1 LNPQATSNL
10 KVANASVERTGTA
23 LGHERVPL
31 LRIRSTGGWRAL
43 DAAEIF
49 QFRELLWFLMV
60 RDIKIRYKQTAL
72 GVAWAVIQPLSTVL
86 VFSLLFGRLARLP
99 SDGVPYTLSTLVGLL
114 PWQLFAYALSQSSN
128 SLVAEQRLVS
138 KVYFPRLIVP
148 MASVMAGV
156 VDFLIAFGL
165 TLGAVTIFHFA
176 GWYQFTPRLALLAL
190 PVFCLLALASA
201 LAVGIW
207 LSALNVKYRDIRYVI
222 PFLTQMWLFVT
233 PVAYASSL
241 VPAKYRAFYGLNPMA
256 GVVEGFRWGILG
268 TRSPNWLMIAISLGM
283 VLVLLVSGLFY
294 FRRAER
300 GFADIV

>member
-1 LNPQATSNL
+1 
-10 KVANASVERTGTA
+10 
-23 LGHERVPL
+23 
-31 LRIRSTGGWRAL
+31 
-43 DAAEIF
+43 
-49 QFRELLWFLMV
+49 MV

-72 GVAWAVIQPLSTVL
+72 GVVWAVIQPLSTVL
-86 VFSLLFGRLARLP
+86 VFSLLFGRLAHLP
-99 SDGVPYTLSTLVGLL
+99 SDGVPYALSTLVGLL

-156 VDFLIAFGL
+156 VDFLIALGL
-165 TLGAVTIFHFA
+165 TLGAVTVFHIA
-176 GWYQFTPRLALLAL
+176 GWYHFQVRLALLAL
-190 PVFCLLALASA
+190 PIFCVLALATA

-222 PFLTQMWLFVT
+222 PFLTQMWLFIT

-241 VPAKYRAFYGLNPMA
+241 VPVQYRGVYGLNPMA

-268 TRSPNWLMIAISLGM
+268 TRSPSWLMISISLGM
-283 VLVLLVSGLFY
+283 VLLLLVSGLFY
-294 FRRAER
+294 FRRVER

>member
-1 LNPQATSNL
+1 VGTPLEPRGERGSSN
-10 KVANASVERTGTA
+10 T
-23 LGHERVPL
+23 PL
-31 LRIRSTGGWRAL
+31 LRIRGNGGWRAL
-43 DAAEIF
+43 DAAELF
-49 QFRELLWFLMV
+49 EFRELLWFLMV
-60 RDIKIRYKQTAL
+60 RDIKIRYKQTVL

-99 SDGVPYTLSTLVGLL
+99 SDGVPYTLSTLVALL

-148 MASVMAGV
+148 IASVMAGV
-156 VDFLIAFGL
+156 VDFLIALGL
-165 TLGAVTIFHFA
+165 TLGAVTIFHLA
-176 GWYQFTPRLALLAL
+176 GLFHFRPHLALLAL
-190 PVFCLLALASA
+190 PLFSLLALASA

-207 LSALNVKYRDIRYVI
+207 FSALNVKYRDIRYVI
-222 PFLTQMWLFVT
+222 PFMTQMWLFVT

-241 VPAKYRAFYGLNPMA
+241 VPAKYRGLYGLNPMA

-268 TRSPNWLMIAISLGM
+268 TSSPNWVMIFVSLG
-283 VLVLLVSGLFY
+283 VVALLLISGLFY
-294 FRRAER
+294 FRRVER

>member
-1 LNPQATSNL
+1 LNRQATSTL
-10 KVANASVERTGTA
+10 KAASPGIERPETG
-23 LGHERVPL
+23 LSHERVPL
-31 LRIRSTGGWRAL
+31 LRIRSTAGWRAL
-43 DAAEIF
+43 DVKEIF

-72 GVAWAVIQPLSTVL
+72 GVSWAVIQPLSTVL

-156 VDFLIAFGL
+156 VDFLIALGL
-165 TLGAVTIFHFA
+165 TLGAVIIFHCA
-176 GWYQFTPRLALLAL
+176 GWYHFTLRIGLLAL
-190 PVFCLLALASA
+190 PVFCILALATA

-241 VPAKYRAFYGLNPMA
+241 VPAKYRAVYGLNPMA

-268 TRSPNWLMIAISLGM
+268 TRSPNWLMIALSLAM
-283 VLVLLVSGLFY
+283 VLLLLISGLFY
-294 FRRAER
+294 FRRVER
-300 GFADIV
+300 GFADLV

>member
-1 LNPQATSNL
+1 MEEPH
-10 KVANASVERTGTA
+10 
-23 LGHERVPL
+23 GHEGVPL
-31 LRIRSTGGWRAL
+31 LRIRSTGGWQAL
-43 DAAEIF
+43 DVAEIL
-49 QFRELLWFLMV
+49 QFRELLWFLMI

-128 SLVAEQRLVS
+128 SLVAEQRLIS

-165 TLGAVTIFHFA
+165 TLGAVTIFHLA
-176 GWYQFTPRLALLAL
+176 GWYRFELKPALLAL
-190 PVFCLLALASA
+190 PIFCVLALATA

-222 PFLTQMWLFVT
+222 PFVTQMWLFVT

-268 TRSPNWLMIAISLGM
+268 TSSPNWIMICISFAM

-294 FRRAER
+294 FRRVER